1 MKTVLVTYYS
11 RSGNTKKMAELIT
24 KGLVARGIK
33 ADLIP
38 VEEVPI
44 DSLPGYD
51 GFIVGSPN
59 YFGTM
64 AWPIKKFVDESVK
77 YYKKLEG
84 KAAAAFTSEGIIGG
98 GGGCGAAGYPQMFP
112 DPRLCGA
119 GAHRH
124 RAFRAGRH
132 RGAGRADWEGSG
144 HSCGAVRC
152 AAGEAVSGWRN
163 VPIGWMSGSHAC
175 A

>member
-11 RSGNTKKMAELIT
+11 RGGNTKKMAELIAA
-24 KGLVARGIK
+24 GLTALGVK

-64 AWPIKKFVDESVK
+64 AWPVKKFIDESIT

-84 KAAAAFTSEGIIGG
+84 RAAAAFTSEGLIGG
-98 GGGCGAAGYPQMFP
+98 GGDTVLLDILKTFLIHGCVVQGLTGVGHFGPVSIGVP
-112 DPRLCGA
+112 DERIEREVKVLVERFSA
-119 GAHRH
+119 LL
-124 RAFRAGRH
+124 
-132 RGAGRADWEGSG
+132 EKL
-144 HSCGAVRC
+144 
-152 AAGEAVSGWRN
+152 
-163 VPIGWMSGSHAC
+163 
-175 A
+175 

>member
-11 RSGNTKKMAELIT
+11 STGNTKKLAELISA
-24 KGLVARGIK
+24 GLTALGVK

-38 VEEVPI
+38 VEQVLI

-59 YFGTM
+59 YFGTI
-64 AWPIKKFVDESVK
+64 AWPVKKFIDESIK

-98 GGGCGAAGYPQMFP
+98 GGDAVVLDILKSFLIHGCVVQGLTSIGHFGPVAIGAP
-112 DPRLCGA
+112 DERI
-119 GAHRH
+119 
-124 RAFRAGRH
+124 
-132 RGAGRADWEGSG
+132 EKE
-144 HSCGAVRC
+144 VRIFV
-152 AAGEAVSGWRN
+152 ERFSLLLEKL
-163 VPIGWMSGSHAC
+163 
-175 A
+175 

>member
-1 MKTVLVTYYS
+1 MKKVLVTYYS
-11 RSGNTKKMAELIT
+11 RSGNTKKMAELISDALT
-24 KGLVARGIK
+24 VRGIK

-64 AWPIKKFVDESVK
+64 AWPVKKFIDESIK

-98 GGGCGAAGYPQMFP
+98 GGDAVLLDILKTFLIHGCVVQGLTGIGHFGPVAIGAP
-112 DPRLCGA
+112 DERIEREVKFLMERFSA
-119 GAHRH
+119 LL
-124 RAFRAGRH
+124 
-132 RGAGRADWEGSG
+132 EKLS
-144 HSCGAVRC
+144 
-152 AAGEAVSGWRN
+152 
-163 VPIGWMSGSHAC
+163 
-175 A
+175 

>member
-11 RSGNTKKMAELIT
+11 RSGNTKKMAELIAA
-24 KGLVARGIK
+24 GLTARGVQ

-64 AWPIKKFVDESVK
+64 AWPVKKFIDESIT

-84 KAAAAFTSEGIIGG
+84 RAAAAFTSEGLIGG
-98 GGGCGAAGYPQMFP
+98 GGDTVLLDILKTFLIHGCVVQGLTGVGHFGPVSIGAP
-112 DPRLCGA
+112 DERIEREVKVLVE
-119 GAHRH
+119 R
-124 RAFRAGRH
+124 F
-132 RGAGRADWEGSG
+132 
-144 HSCGAVRC
+144 
-152 AAGEAVSGWRN
+152 AALLDKL
-163 VPIGWMSGSHAC
+163 
-175 A
+175 

>member
-11 RSGNTKKMAELIT
+11 RSGNTKKMAELISD
-24 KGLVARGIK
+24 GLTARGIK

-38 VEEVPI
+38 VEEVQI

-64 AWPIKKFVDESVK
+64 AWPVKKFIDESIK

-84 KAAAAFTSEGIIGG
+84 KAAAAFTSEGLIGG
-98 GGGCGAAGYPQMFP
+98 GGDTVLLDILKTFLIHGCVVQGLTGIGHFGPVAIGAP
-112 DPRLCGA
+112 DERIENEVKILVERFGA
-119 GAHRH
+119 LL
-124 RAFRAGRH
+124 
-132 RGAGRADWEGSG
+132 EKL
-144 HSCGAVRC
+144 
-152 AAGEAVSGWRN
+152 
-163 VPIGWMSGSHAC
+163 
-175 A
+175 